1 MPDLEQQAVTRW
13 FTGLVPDADAGAW
26 PPPLRAIETTDDN
39 AGRLRA
45 LGLVLDEL
53 TSSDLAAV
61 LREATFQEDFRAVLA
76 QLGAARLMR
85 LLHWLG
91 ETDAAEPEGIVPA
104 LVAGDD
110 EIGRALR
117 AAIAAVTRRALLARI
132 FAPERIAA
140 LEAACRTA
148 FAETV

>member
-13 FTGLVPDADAGAW
+13 FTGLVSDANAGAW
-26 PPPLRAIETTDDN
+26 PSPLRTIETTDDN
-39 AGRLRA
+39 AERLRA
-45 LGLVLDEL
+45 LGIVLDQL
-53 TSSDLAAV
+53 TSGDLAAV
-61 LREATFQEDFRAVLA
+61 LREAAFQEDFRAVLA

-91 ETDAAEPEGIVPA
+91 ETDATQPEGMVPA

-148 FAETV
+148 FAGAV

>member
-13 FTGLVPDADAGAW
+13 FTGLVPLADAAAW
-26 PPPLRAIETTDDN
+26 PPPLRAIETTADN
-39 AGRLRA
+39 AERLRA
-45 LGLVLDEL
+45 LGLVLDQL
-53 TSSDLAAV
+53 TSGDLAAV
-61 LREATFQEDFRAVLA
+61 LREATFQEDFRALLA

-91 ETDAAEPEGIVPA
+91 ENDPAEFVGIVPA

-110 EIGRALR
+110 ETGRALC

-132 FAPERIAA
+132 FAPERVAA
-140 LEAACRTA
+140 LEAACRAA

>member
-13 FTGLVPDADAGAW
+13 FTGLVPDADAAAW

-45 LGLVLDEL
+45 LGLILDRL
-53 TSSDLAAV
+53 TSGDLAAV
-61 LREATFQEDFRAVLA
+61 LRETTFQEDFRAVLA

-91 ETDAAEPEGIVPA
+91 ENDAAAPEGMVPT

-117 AAIAAVTRRALLARI
+117 ATIAAVTRRALLARI

-148 FAETV
+148 FAGAV

>member
-13 FTGLVPDADAGAW
+13 FAGLVPDADAGSW

-39 AGRLRA
+39 AQRMHA
-45 LGLVLDEL
+45 LGLVLDQL
-53 TSSDLAAV
+53 TSGDLAAV
-61 LREATFQEDFRAVLA
+61 LREATFQADFRAVLA
-76 QLGAARLMR
+76 QLGAARQMR

-91 ETDAAEPEGIVPA
+91 ENDAAEPEGMVPA

-110 EIGRALR
+110 GTARALR

-140 LEAACRTA
+140 LEAACRAA